1 MLQEGLERER
11 KQLENERER
20 AIQHSQ
26 EALDRFRQEVELAIA
41 GWKCTMNAEVAKAK
55 EVCEELRKKRRGCLV
70 NLNTYPSDTKY
81 KVTWISTHPQSTI
94 KN

>member
-1 MLQEGLERER
+1 MLQEGLGRER

-41 GWKCTMNAEVAKAK
+41 GWKCTMKAEVAKAK

-81 KVTWISTHPQSTI
+81 KVTWISTRPLSTV
-94 KN
+94 KT